1 MSERAVFATRIGAIA
16 ATVGSAVGLG
26 NIWRFPYEAG
36 QHGGGAF
43 LLIYLA
49 CVLVMGI
56 PVIVAEFVIGRASR
70 KNVCGAL
77 RALSPWRGLHFF
89 GYLCVLASL
98 MIMSFYSVVCGW
110 ILEYI
115 MQAVRGGMTGH
126 TSQQNA
132 EMFAQF
138 VQNPWRSVMWTV
150 LFLLLN
156 YLILRRGLKRG
167 IERLSNVLMPLLA
180 VLLLAFCLNSLF
192 MPQVW
197 QGLSFLFTPDFSQI
211 SPRMVVGA
219 MGQAFFSLSV
229 GLSCLLTY
237 ASYFKENDSLLRNA
251 TMVAVFDTLV
261 AILAGVMIFPAVFS
275 YGVAP
280 EAGPKLIF
288 EVLPSIFQQMPV
300 GGLWAV
306 MFFAL
311 LFVAAITSTISVS
324 EASIAF
330 FCEEW
335 GMSRNRASL
344 LNTVVSMIFGSLCA
358 LSFGV
363 MSGFTIAGKTLFEL
377 FDYVASNVFLP
388 VGGMFFCIFVGWL
401 LDRKLVKDQL
411 TNHGTLSPRMLKP
424 LIFCV
429 RYVAPA
435 AILAVF
441 LYGIL

>member
-1 MSERAVFATRIGAIA
+1 
-16 ATVGSAVGLG
+16 
-26 NIWRFPYEAG
+26 
-36 QHGGGAF
+36 
-43 LLIYLA
+43 
-49 CVLVMGI
+49 
-56 PVIVAEFVIGRASR
+56 
-70 KNVCGAL
+70 
-77 RALSPWRGLHFF
+77 
-89 GYLCVLASL
+89 
-98 MIMSFYSVVCGW
+98 
-110 ILEYI
+110 
-115 MQAVRGGMTGH
+115 MTGH

-138 VQNPWRSVMWTV
+138 VQNPWRSVMWTI